1 MIYNDEYIHNEDLYQ
16 KYVCEYCAKCYY
28 FDPLAF
34 EDCQYRRK
42 KKKKKMCL
50 LNKYNND
57 KQNDN

>member
-34 EDCQYRRK
+34 EDCQYRRTVSEK
-42 KKKKKMCL
+42 KNVFIK
-50 LNKYNND
+50 
-57 KQNDN
+57 